1 MKSSRKSLAVK
12 PQHHLLNPPP
22 CTHWPYIAHHHPV
35 VLEPLVCA
43 RLPGPWSVSSPRNK
57 IKDHKS
63 QNIEDGSDMTRHQR
77 APNKADFLL
86 KSNVC
91 FLEQISSTLLTHLL
105 PKDETTTTSKTCFV
119 ITTLQEILLTH
130 LWLTVKSVTSEQHLG
145 RRILSATWSSS
156 RYTKKKILQEEVSK

>member
-1 MKSSRKSLAVK
+1 
-12 PQHHLLNPPP
+12 
-22 CTHWPYIAHHHPV
+22 
-35 VLEPLVCA
+35 VCA

-63 QNIEDGSDMTRHQR
+63 QNIEDGSDMTRHDKMMGLTWSDMTRHQR

-86 KSNVC
+86 KSSVC

-119 ITTLQEILLTH
+119 ITTLQEMLLTH
-130 LWLTVKSVTSEQHLG
+130 LWLTVKSGTSEQHLG
-145 RRILSATWSSS
+145 RRILSATRSSS
-156 RYTKKKILQEEVSK
+156 RRTKKKILQEEVSKCWHTY